1 MLRQILF
8 NIACIGLA
16 ALNQAAQ
23 AQTPVVKTV
32 NLSTGVRVQYVEQG
46 NAAGMPVVL
55 LHGITD
61 SLHSFDLVLP
71 YLPSAW
77 RVFAL
82 SQRGHGDSSRP
93 ADGYAP
99 HDFAA
104 DVAAFLDVHKIP
116 RAVIVGH
123 SMGSLVAQRFALDFP
138 TRTQALVLAATCASL
153 RGHQGVQEFWDTTI
167 AKLRDPIDPKMVR
180 GFQEST
186 LHQPIPPAFLD
197 LAVKESLKVPARVWR
212 AAFAALM
219 QTDHRT
225 ELGRIKAPTLIVWG
239 EKETYFLRPDQ
250 EALVA
255 AIKGA
260 RLVAWPDAGHALPWE
275 HPQRF
280 AQALTSFIQPLIPST
295 TTGAQ
300 Q

>member
-1 MLRQILF
+1 MLQQILF
-8 NIACIGLA
+8 SITFLA
-16 ALNQAAQ
+16 LATLNQSTQ
-23 AQTPVVKTV
+23 AQTPAVKSV
-32 NLSTGVRVQYVEQG
+32 KLSTGVRLQYVEQG
-46 NAAGMPVVL
+46 NPAGTPVVL

-71 YLPSAW
+71 HLPTSW
-77 RVFAL
+77 HVFTL
-82 SQRGHGDSSRP
+82 SQRGHGASSRP

-99 HDFAA
+99 RDFAA
-104 DVAAFLDVHKIP
+104 DVAAFLDAHKIQ

-138 TRTQALVLAATCASL
+138 TRTQALVLAGTCASL
-153 RGHQGVQEFWDTTI
+153 RGHQGVQEFWDATI
-167 AKLRDPIDPKMVR
+167 AKLRDPIDPQMVR

-212 AAFAALM
+212 AAFAGLL
-219 QTDHRT
+219 QTDHRP
-225 ELGRIKAPTLIVWG
+225 ELERIKTPTLIVWG
-239 EKETYFLRPDQ
+239 EKETYFLRSDQ
-250 EALVA
+250 EALLA

-260 RLVAWPDAGHALPWE
+260 RLVAWPDAGHALHWE
-275 HPQRF
+275 HPERF
-280 AQALTSFIQPLIPST
+280 AQVLTNFIQPLALST
-295 TTGAQ
+295 TTGEQ

>member
-1 MLRQILF
+1 MLQQFLF
-8 NIACIGLA
+8 SIAFIALA

-23 AQTPVVKTV
+23 AQTPAIKSVK
-32 NLSTGVRVQYVEQG
+32 LSTGVRLQYIEQG
-46 NAAGMPVVL
+46 NPAGTPVVL

-71 YLPSAW
+71 HVPSSW
-77 RVFAL
+77 HVFAL

-93 ADGYAP
+93 ANGYAP
-99 HDFAA
+99 RHFAA
-104 DVAAFLDVHKIP
+104 DIAAFLDTQKIQ

-123 SMGSLVAQRFALDFP
+123 SMGSYVAQRFALDYP
-138 TRTQALVLAATCASL
+138 GRTQALVLAGSFTTL

-167 AKLRDPIDPKMVR
+167 AKLRDPLDPKMVR

-186 LHQPIPPAFLD
+186 IQQPIPPTFLD
-197 LAVKESLKVPARVWR
+197 LAVRESLKVPARVWR
-212 AAFAALM
+212 AAFAGLM
-219 QTDHRT
+219 QADQRA
-225 ELGRIKAPTLIVWG
+225 ELGQIKAPTLIVWG

-250 EALVA
+250 DALVA

-260 RLVAWPDAGHALPWE
+260 RFVAWPDAGHALHWE

-280 AQALTSFIQPLIPST
+280 AQELTNFIQPLMTST

>member
-1 MLRQILF
+1 MLRQFLF
-8 NIACIGLA
+8 SMAFIALA
-16 ALNQAAQ
+16 ALNQSTQ
-23 AQTPVVKTV
+23 AQTSAIKSVK
-32 NLSTGVRVQYVEQG
+32 LSTGVRLQYIEQG
-46 NAAGMPVVL
+46 NPAGTPVVF

-71 YLPSAW
+71 HLPSSW

-99 HDFAA
+99 RDFAA
-104 DVAAFLDVHKIP
+104 DVAAFLDAHKIQ

-138 TRTQALVLAATCASL
+138 TRTQALVLAGTCASL

-186 LHQPIPPAFLD
+186 IHQPIPSAFLD

-212 AAFAALM
+212 ATFAGLM
-219 QTDHRT
+219 QTDHRA
-225 ELGRIKAPTLIVWG
+225 ELARIKVPTLIVWG

-250 EALVA
+250 NALVA

-260 RLVAWPDAGHALPWE
+260 RLVAWPDAGHALHWE

-280 AQALTSFIQPLIPST
+280 AQELTNFLQPLATST

>member
-1 MLRQILF
+1 MLRQTLF
-8 NIACIGLA
+8 SIAFIGLA
-16 ALNQAAQ
+16 ALNQSTH
-23 AQTPVVKTV
+23 AQTPAVKSV
-32 NLSTGVRVQYVEQG
+32 KLSTGVRMQYVEQG
-46 NAAGMPVVL
+46 NPAGVPVVL

-71 YLPSAW
+71 QLPTSW
-77 RVFAL
+77 HVFAL

-99 HDFAA
+99 RDFAA
-104 DVAAFLDVHKIP
+104 DVAAFLDAQKIQ
-116 RAVIVGH
+116 RAVVVGH
-123 SMGSLVAQRFALDFP
+123 SMGSYVAQRFALDYP
-138 TRTQALVLAATCASL
+138 TRTQALVLAGSFTTL

-167 AKLRDPIDPKMVR
+167 AKLRDPLDPKMVR

-186 LHQPIPPAFLD
+186 IHQPIPPAFLD
-197 LAVKESLKVPARVWR
+197 LAVKESLKAPARVWR

-219 QTDHRT
+219 QADHRS
-225 ELGRIKAPTLIVWG
+225 ELGRINAPTLILWG
-239 EKETYFLRPDQ
+239 EQETYFLRPDQ

-260 RLVAWPDAGHALPWE
+260 RFVAWPDAGHALHWE

-280 AQALTSFIQPLIPST
+280 AQELTNFIQPLTTST